1 MKRTWKNFR
10 LDKNKVYQF
19 IGQAVVYTSGWALAV
34 AFFYWAFLQR
44 INLLILKE
52 RVEKEMLK
60 AKKKENYEAM
70 IENRNVLIADLQN
83 KNEELSNENIA
94 IYEENKELRFENDE
108 QKELIDRITKIA
120 TANSYNN
127 EKAILGKIKELISDY
142 QSQN

>member
-1 MKRTWKNFR
+1 MKRTWKNFKI
-10 LDKNKVYQF
+10 DKNKVYQF
-19 IGQAVVYTSGWALAV
+19 IGQAVVYSSLYIGSI

-70 IENRNVLIADLQN
+70 IENRNVLIADLQK

-94 IYEENKELRFENDE
+94 IYEENKKLRFENDE

>member
-1 MKRTWKNFR
+1 MKRSWKNFK

-70 IENRNVLIADLQN
+70 IENRNVLIADLQK

-108 QKELIDRITKIA
+108 QIELIDKITKIA

>member
-1 MKRTWKNFR
+1 
-10 LDKNKVYQF
+10 
-19 IGQAVVYTSGWALAV
+19 
-34 AFFYWAFLQR
+34 
-44 INLLILKE
+44 
-52 RVEKEMLK
+52 MLK

-70 IENRNVLIADLQN
+70 IENRNVLIADLQK

>member
-1 MKRTWKNFR
+1 MKKKKKNFR

-70 IENRNVLIADLQN
+70 IENRNVLIADLQK

>member
-1 MKRTWKNFR
+1 MKRSWKNFK

-19 IGQAVVYTSGWALAV
+19 IGQAVVYTSGWALGV

-70 IENRNVLIADLQN
+70 IENRNVLIADLQK

-94 IYEENKELRFENDE
+94 IYEENKELRFENEE
-108 QKELIDRITKIA
+108 QGELIDRIARVA
-120 TANSYNN
+120 TANAYNN
-127 EKAILGKIKELISDY
+127 EKVILSKIKELISDY

>member
-1 MKRTWKNFR
+1 MKRKI
-10 LDKNKVYQF
+10 DKNKVYQF

-60 AKKKENYEAM
+60 AKKKENYEAKK
-70 IENRNVLIADLQN
+70 ENRNVLIAEKKK
-83 KNEELSNENIA
+83 KNE
-94 IYEENKELRFENDE
+94 ELRFENEE
-108 QKELIDRITKIA
+108 QGELIDRIARVA
-120 TANSYNN
+120 TANAYNN
-127 EKAILGKIKELISDY
+127 EKVILSKIKELISDY